1 MEQVTIE
8 GILDRPLLKLVKDAP
23 ANRMTRGQVRAATN
37 LVIPDG
43 VNTTEGIIEYVL
55 ENYDKDKAPKQGWV
69 YRTYEPESEFTH
81 ERAARHREEREQ
93 RAQREEMLDREAVVV
108 TECEAS
114 ERRTYDTVESY
125 SAMYHV
131 RVRFERAD
139 FVGCSNKQE
148 VISMMMDKA
157 REQMYDEGISDEE
170 HIDTEDSEFRDS
182 HDFEHNTNYET
193 LWDQNKEAIAA
204 SLGMTPEEME

>member
-1 MEQVTIE
+1 
-8 GILDRPLLKLVKDAP
+8 
-23 ANRMTRGQVRAATN
+23 
-37 LVIPDG
+37 
-43 VNTTEGIIEYVL
+43 
-55 ENYDKDKAPKQGWV
+55 
-69 YRTYEPESEFTH
+69 
-81 ERAARHREEREQ
+81 
-93 RAQREEMLDREAVVV
+93 MLDREAVVV